1 MTEILRKSAQVW
13 IPVVLTAGVVGIG
26 VMFATW

>member
-13 IPVVLTAGVVGIG
+13 VPVALTAAVVGIG